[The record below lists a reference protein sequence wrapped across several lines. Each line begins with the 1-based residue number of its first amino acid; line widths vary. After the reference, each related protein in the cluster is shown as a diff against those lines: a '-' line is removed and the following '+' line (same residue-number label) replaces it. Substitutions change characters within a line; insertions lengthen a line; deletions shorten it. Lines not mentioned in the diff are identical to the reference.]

1 MWAYL
6 KSTKHKIIITYILEI
21 ITTHNMIVYA
31 CNLYILLNKVLG
43 CYLSELFLESQ
54 YEGPFVRLLFQWHF
68 GKSLFK
74 VRIFWGRPQNFAKSS
89 PYFWLQ
95 FIQSKVRGRFCKIL
109 WPSQNIWTLKEELLQ
124 VATSAKQQ
132 CQSHLPCYS
141 KLESWIHSVL
151 LNLSQICF

>member
-54 YEGPFVRLLFQWHF
+54 YEGPFVRLLFQ
-68 GKSLFK
+68 
-74 VRIFWGRPQNFAKSS
+74 
-89 PYFWLQ
+89 
-95 FIQSKVRGRFCKIL
+95 
-109 WPSQNIWTLKEELLQ
+109 
-124 VATSAKQQ
+124 
-132 CQSHLPCYS
+132 
-141 KLESWIHSVL
+141 
-151 LNLSQICF
+151 